1 MVISGLL
8 LQGQLSCSTVE
19 STVQALNKCNGLSKP
34 WRKLLMNVILSFLLV
49 GVPYISLNFEVN
61 ASLDLGQQATADDLA

>member
-1 MVISGLL
+1 
-8 LQGQLSCSTVE
+8 
-19 STVQALNKCNGLSKP
+19 
-34 WRKLLMNVILSFLLV
+34 MNVILPFLLV